1 MLVVFVSVAAVLA
14 VGTATFFAYKF
25 KQERDNL
32 NFKFKQAQEYAD
44 STAKANTVL
53 ASANRTLS
61 TEIVNAKERLTQQ
74 TKVIADLKNS
84 QTTKVV
90 STPAPT
96 INAKKAKP
104 GRPSKKAVA

>member
-14 VGTATFFAYKF
+14 VTATFFAYEF

-44 STAKANTVL
+44 STAKANSVL

-61 TEIVNAKERLTQQ
+61 NEIINAKERLTQQ